1 MTCQYCI
8 DEFLRR
14 FPEHF
19 NAYTENIDDYF
30 NKDGEILAHTFF
42 GDFVNIPLFEL
53 LEKNENKEL
62 IEKYIDFLN
71 FMQQGNK
78 KIILEQSDTHTIINQ
93 DDVQNVLS
101 VTIMARLGDSEKV
114 LKNAFTY
121 FSEELMLVSQHIENY
136 WGRRKIIIS
145 YRRGKIYGRW

>member
-1 MTCQYCI
+1 
-8 DEFLRR
+8 
-14 FPEHF
+14 
-19 NAYTENIDDYF
+19 
-30 NKDGEILAHTFF
+30 
-42 GDFVNIPLFEL
+42 
-53 LEKNENKEL
+53 
-62 IEKYIDFLN
+62 
-71 FMQQGNK
+71 MQQGNK